1 MAPVGADG
9 VRWARAK
16 VACARCIK
24 DDRDC
29 WVASN
34 RRARACEACTRTH
47 VSCTGA
53 VGWGQEEGWPTGAT
67 ITIKRKAVEDPEE
80 GTAGKRRRREG
91 EEVEEDPLQ
100 AIARGINS
108 MAAAAWAYVHDQR
121 ERENRR
127 ASRAV
132 QTVLELSS
140 DEEDVVVK
148 KEKGKEVDKEMEGET
163 EKEKEKEREKE
174 KETEDVGESEQGER
188 EDEGEESGAAA
199 LALFDHISS
208 DIEQ

>member
-16 VACARCIK
+16 VACARCIREE
-24 DDRDC
+24 RDC

-47 VSCTGA
+47 VSCSGA
-53 VGWGQEEGWPTGAT
+53 VGWGQDEGWSAGTT
-67 ITIKRKAVEDPEE
+67 ITIKRKAVGEPEE
-80 GTAGKRRRREG
+80 GTAGKRRRKEG
-91 EEVEEDPLQ
+91 AEESQEDPLQ

-108 MAAAAWAYVHDQR
+108 MAAAAWAFVHDQR
-121 ERENRR
+121 ERESRR

-140 DEEDVVVK
+140 DEEEVVVK
-148 KEKGKEVDKEMEGET
+148 KEKGKEVDKEAEGET
-163 EKEKEKEREKE
+163 EKEKEKDKAAEDEEEEK
-174 KETEDVGESEQGER
+174 GEG
-188 EDEGEESGAAA
+188 EDEGEESGVAA

>member
-1 MAPVGADG
+1 M
-9 VRWARAK
+9 RWVRAK
-16 VACARCIK
+16 VACARCTK
-24 DDRDC
+24 EQRDC

-34 RRARACEACTRTH
+34 RRARACEACTKTH
-47 VSCTGA
+47 VSCSGA
-53 VGWGQEEGWPTGAT
+53 TGWGPDEEWPTGPT
-67 ITIKRKAVEDPEE
+67 ITIKRKAMGEPEE
-80 GTAGKRRRREG
+80 GTAGKRRREEG
-91 EEVEEDPLQ
+91 AEEFQEDPLQ

-108 MAAAAWAYVHDQR
+108 MAAAAWAFVHDQR

-148 KEKGKEVDKEMEGET
+148 KEKGKEVDKETEGET
-163 EKEKEKEREKE
+163 EKEKE